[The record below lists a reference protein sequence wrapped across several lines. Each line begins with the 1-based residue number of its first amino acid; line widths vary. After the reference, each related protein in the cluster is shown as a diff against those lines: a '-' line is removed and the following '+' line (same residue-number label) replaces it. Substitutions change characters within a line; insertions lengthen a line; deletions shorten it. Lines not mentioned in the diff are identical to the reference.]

1 MALEGIGMSGLSIG
15 LRQPEGLGTKGEAGA
30 VGESRGAG
38 KTFAAA
44 LESALGE
51 IEGAQATADEKSI
64 ALVTGQD
71 VAVHDVMASV
81 TEAEIAVQM
90 TTAVAAKAIQA
101 YQEIWRME
109 I

>member
-1 MALEGIGMSGLSIG
+1 MAIEAMIMSEGIASRQGVAPSGGPILA
-15 LRQPEGLGTKGEAGA
+15 EGAGGAGKSFESALASA
-30 VGESRGAG
+30 VGE
-38 KTFAAA
+38 
-44 LESALGE
+44 LEGV
-51 IEGAQATADEKSI
+51 QAVADQKSL

-81 TEAEIAVQM
+81 TEAEIAAQL
-90 TTAVAAKAIQA
+90 TTAIAAKAIQA